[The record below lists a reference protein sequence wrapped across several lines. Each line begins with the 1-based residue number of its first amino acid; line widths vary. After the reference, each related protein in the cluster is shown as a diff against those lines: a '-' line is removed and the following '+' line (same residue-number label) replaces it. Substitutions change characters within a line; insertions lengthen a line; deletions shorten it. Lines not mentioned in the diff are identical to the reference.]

1 MFREM
6 RRFKQSLPK
15 EEIEEILEKEKRGTL
30 AVNGDDGYPY
40 AIPIDFWYDPTENKV
55 FFHSATA
62 GYKTDAMNRCDKVCL
77 TVCEQGVQKEDWSYH
92 ARSVVLFGRAK
103 PVEEEARKREKAKRF
118 ALKYYPS
125 EEEVEEELEKDFW
138 RVAIWEI
145 SVEHATGKRV
155 HEK

>member
-6 RRFKQSLPK
+6 RRFKQALPFK
-15 EEIEEILEKEKRGTL
+15 ECEEILEKEKRGTL

-40 AIPIDFWYDPTENKV
+40 ALPIDFWYDRSEKKI
-55 FFHSATA
+55 FFHSAGE
-62 GYKTDAMNRCDKVCL
+62 GYKTDAMIRSDKVCF
-77 TVCEQGVQKEDWSYH
+77 TVCEQGVQKGDWSYY
-92 ARSVVLFGRAK
+92 ARSVIVFGRAK
-103 PVEEEARKREKAKRF
+103 PVEDPVEKRDKAKRF

-145 SVEHATGKRV
+145 SVEHMTGKKV

>member
-6 RRFKQSLPK
+6 RRIKQSLPK
-15 EEIEEILEKEKRGTL
+15 EECEEILAKEKRATL

-40 AIPIDFWYDPTENKV
+40 ALPIDFWYDPSENKV
-55 FFHSATA
+55 FFHSAKV
-62 GYKTDAMNRCDKVCL
+62 GYKTDAMLRSDKVCL

-103 PVEEEARKREKAKRF
+103 PVLDEERKREKAKLF
-118 ALKYYPS
+118 ALKYYPTES
-125 EEEVEEELEKDFW
+125 DVEIELEKDFW

-145 SVEHATGKRV
+145 SVEHMTGKRV